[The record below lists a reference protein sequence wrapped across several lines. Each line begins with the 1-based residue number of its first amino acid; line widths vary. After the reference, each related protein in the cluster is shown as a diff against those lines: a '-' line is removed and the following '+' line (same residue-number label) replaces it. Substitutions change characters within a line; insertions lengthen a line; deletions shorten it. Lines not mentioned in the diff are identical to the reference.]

1 MPRAIRNARARALQ
15 GQRAGFVTRVLAVAI
30 DVGIVFLLYTAT
42 LYAYAVIDFIL
53 TSKPL
58 ALPTP
63 DTWVRIVVAGGVAYA
78 YLVSAW
84 ASTGRTAGAQVLGLA
99 VVTDRGGP
107 LSPRRASGR
116 AILCILIAIPSLL
129 WILVSRKNAA
139 LHDLACRTAVVYDWR
154 GRALHMADAAEG

>member
-1 MPRAIRNARARALQ
+1 MPRAIRNARARAMQ

-42 LYAYAVIDFIL
+42 LYAYAVIHYLL

-58 ALPTP
+58 TLPTP
-63 DTWVRIVVAGGVAYA
+63 DTWVRNLVAAGVAFA

-84 ASTGRTAGAQVLGLA
+84 ASTGRTLGAQVLGLA

-107 LSPRRASGR
+107 LSPLRAASR
-116 AILCILIAIPSLL
+116 AIVCLLIAIPSLL
-129 WILVSRKNAA
+129 WILVSKKNAA
-139 LHDLACRTAVVYDWR
+139 LHDLICGTAVVYDWR
-154 GRALHMADAAEG
+154 GHALHMAETAER